1 MRARRAILYVP
12 GDDLKKIHK
21 AATLRVDCVCLDMED
36 GVALNHKEQAR
47 STVLEALH
55 SIEFPDSEKLVR
67 INPAASGLQKEDLR
81 QAVLGRPD
89 GIIIPKVETAENIEW
104 AHQSISEVEKDQ
116 GWPDGAIRL
125 LAAVESAMGIVHL
138 DQIARASA
146 RLEAIIFGAEDFAS
160 SVGATRTRQGL
171 EVLYARSAVLT
182 YTSAYNLQAI
192 DMVYIDYKN
201 IPGLVE
207 EARLGAQLG
216 FTGKQVIHPAQVEP
230 VQEAFTPDQ
239 ESIERAVRLIQVFEE
254 GQSTGKGVVTLD
266 GKMVEAPM
274 IRAAERILVK
284 ARAAGRIQ

>member
-21 AATLRVDCVCLDMED
+21 AATLTVDCVCLDMED
-36 GVALNHKEQAR
+36 GVALNRKEQAR
-47 STVLEALH
+47 STILEALN
-55 SIEFPDSEKLVR
+55 SIDFPDSEKLVR
-67 INPAASGLQKEDLR
+67 INPTGSGFLEEDLR
-81 QAVLGRPD
+81 QAVRGKPD
-89 GIIIPKVETAENIEW
+89 GIIIPKVESAETIEW
-104 AHQSISEVEKDQ
+104 AHQSLSEFERDQ

-125 LAAVESAMGIVHL
+125 LAAVESALGIVHL
-138 DQIARASA
+138 DRIACASA

-160 SVGATRTRQGL
+160 SVGATRSRQGW

-192 DMVYIDYKN
+192 DMVYVDYKN

-216 FTGKQVIHPAQVEP
+216 FTGKQIIHPAQVEP

-239 ESIERAVRLIQVFEE
+239 EAIDRAVRLIKAFEE
-254 GQSTGKGVVTLD
+254 GQSAGKGVVTLD

-274 IRAAERILVK
+274 IRAAERVLVK
-284 ARAAGRIQ
+284 ARAAGRMQ

>member
-36 GVALNHKEQAR
+36 GVALNRKEQAR
-47 STVLEALH
+47 RTILEALH
-55 SIEFPDSEKLVR
+55 SIDFLGSEKLVR
-67 INPAASGLQKEDLR
+67 INPVGSGFQEEDLR
-81 QAVLGRPD
+81 QALSGKPD
-89 GIIIPKVETAENIEW
+89 GIVLPKVETAETIEW
-104 AHQSISEVEKDQ
+104 AQRSISEVEEEHR
-116 GWPDGAIRL
+116 WPEGAIRL
-125 LAAVESAMGIVHL
+125 LAAVESAQGIVHL
-138 DQIARASA
+138 DRIVRASA

-160 SVGATRTRQGL
+160 SVGATRSTQGW

-192 DMVYIDYKN
+192 DMVYVDYKN

-216 FTGKQVIHPAQVEP
+216 FAGKQIIHPAQVEP

-239 ESIERAVRLIQVFEE
+239 ETIDRALRLICAFEE
-254 GQSTGKGVVTLD
+254 GQSAGKGVITLD

-284 ARAAGRIQ
+284 ARAAGRIE

>member
-36 GVALNHKEQAR
+36 GVALNRKNQAL
-47 STVLEALH
+47 STILEALH
-55 SIEFPDSEKLVR
+55 SIDFRGSEKLVR
-67 INPAASGLQKEDLR
+67 INPVGSGFEQEDLR
-81 QAVLGRPD
+81 QALSGKPD
-89 GIIIPKVETAENIEW
+89 GIVIPKVETAETIEW
-104 AHQSISEVEKDQ
+104 AHQSISEVEKEHA
-116 GWPDGAIRL
+116 WPEGAIRL
-125 LAAVESAMGIVHL
+125 LAAVESALGIVHL
-138 DQIARASA
+138 DRIVRASA

-160 SVGATRTRQGL
+160 SVGATRSTQGW

-192 DMVYIDYKN
+192 DMVYVDYKN

-207 EARLGAQLG
+207 EAQLGAQLG
-216 FTGKQVIHPAQVEP
+216 FTGKQIIHPAQVEP

-239 ESIERAVRLIQVFEE
+239 ETIDQALRLISAFGE
-254 GQSTGKGVVTLD
+254 GQSAGKGVITLD

-284 ARAAGRIQ
+284 ARAAGRIE

>member
-67 INPAASGLQKEDLR
+67 INPAASGLQEEDLR

-89 GIIIPKVETAENIEW
+89 GIIIPKVETAETIEW
-104 AHQSISEVEKDQ
+104 AHQSISGVEKDQ

-138 DQIARASA
+138 DRIARASA

-160 SVGATRTRQGL
+160 SVGATRTRQGW

-201 IPGLVE
+201 IPELVE

-216 FTGKQVIHPAQVEP
+216 FAGKQIIHPAQVEP

-254 GQSTGKGVVTLD
+254 GQSAGKGVVTLD

>member
-36 GVALNHKEQAR
+36 GVALNRKEQAR
-47 STVLEALH
+47 NTILEALH
-55 SIEFPDSEKLVR
+55 SIDFLGSEKLVR
-67 INPAASGLQKEDLR
+67 INPIGSGYHEEDLR
-81 QAVLGRPD
+81 QALSGKPD
-89 GIIIPKVETAENIEW
+89 GIIIPKVETAETIEW
-104 AHQSISEVEKDQ
+104 AHRSISNVEKEHR
-116 GWPDGAIRL
+116 WPEGAIRL
-125 LAAVESAMGIVHL
+125 LAAVESALGIVHL
-138 DQIARASA
+138 EKIVRAPA

-160 SVGATRTRQGL
+160 SVGATRSTQSW

-192 DMVYIDYKN
+192 DMVYVDYKN

-207 EARLGAQLG
+207 EASLGAQLG
-216 FTGKQVIHPAQVEP
+216 FAGKQIIHPAQVEP

-239 ESIERAVRLIQVFEE
+239 ETIDLALRLIRAFGE
-254 GQSTGKGVVTLD
+254 GQSAGKGVITLD

-284 ARAAGRIQ
+284 ARAAGRIE

>member
-36 GVALNHKEQAR
+36 GVALNRKEQAR
-47 STVLEALH
+47 STILEALH
-55 SIEFPDSEKLVR
+55 SIDFLGSEKLVR
-67 INPAASGLQKEDLR
+67 INPVGSGFQEEDLR
-81 QAVLGRPD
+81 QALSGKPD
-89 GIIIPKVETAENIEW
+89 GIIIPKVETAETIEW
-104 AHQSISEVEKDQ
+104 AHRSISEVEEEHR
-116 GWPDGAIRL
+116 WPEGAIRL
-125 LAAVESAMGIVHL
+125 LAAVESARGIVHL
-138 DQIARASA
+138 DRIVRASA

-160 SVGATRTRQGL
+160 SVGATRSTQGW

-192 DMVYIDYKN
+192 DMVYVDYKN

-216 FTGKQVIHPAQVEP
+216 FAGKQIIHPAQVEP

-239 ESIERAVRLIQVFEE
+239 ETIDRALRLICAFEE
-254 GQSTGKGVVTLD
+254 GQSAGKGVITLD

-284 ARAAGRIQ
+284 ARAAGRIE

>member
-36 GVALNHKEQAR
+36 GVALNRKEQAR
-47 STVLEALH
+47 STILEALH
-55 SIEFPDSEKLVR
+55 TIDFPNSEKLVR
-67 INPAASGLQKEDLR
+67 INPYGSGFEEQDLR
-81 QAVLGRPD
+81 QAVAGKPD
-89 GIIIPKVETAENIEW
+89 GIIIPKVESAEIIEW

-116 GWPDGAIRL
+116 GWPAGAIRL
-125 LAAVESAMGIVHL
+125 LAAVESALGIVIL
-138 DQIARASA
+138 DRIACASA
-146 RLEAIIFGAEDFAS
+146 RLDAIIFGAEDFACS
-160 SVGATRTRQGL
+160 IGATRTQQGW

-192 DMVYIDYKN
+192 DMVYVDYRD

-207 EARLGAQLG
+207 EARLGAQFG
-216 FTGKQVIHPAQVEP
+216 FTGKQIIHPGQVDP
-230 VQEAFTPDQ
+230 VQDAFTPDQ
-239 ESIERAVRLIQVFEE
+239 ETIDRAVRLIQAFEE
-254 GQSTGKGVVTLD
+254 HQSAGKGVFTLD
-266 GKMVEAPM
+266 EKMVEAPM

>member
-36 GVALNHKEQAR
+36 GVALNRKEQAR
-47 STVLEALH
+47 STILEALH
-55 SIEFPDSEKLVR
+55 TIDFPNSEKLVR
-67 INPAASGLQKEDLR
+67 INPYGSGFEEQDLR
-81 QAVLGRPD
+81 QAVAGKPD
-89 GIIIPKVETAENIEW
+89 GIIIPKVESAEIIEW

-116 GWPDGAIRL
+116 GWPAGAIRL
-125 LAAVESAMGIVHL
+125 LAAVESALGIVIL
-138 DQIARASA
+138 DRIACASA
-146 RLEAIIFGAEDFAS
+146 RLDAIIFGAEDFAS
-160 SVGATRTRQGL
+160 SIGATRTQQGW

-192 DMVYIDYKN
+192 DMVYVDYRD

-207 EARLGAQLG
+207 EARLGAQFG
-216 FTGKQVIHPAQVEP
+216 FTGKQIIHPGQVDP
-230 VQEAFTPDQ
+230 VQDAFTPDQ
-239 ESIERAVRLIQVFEE
+239 ETIDRAVRLIQAFEE
-254 GQSTGKGVVTLD
+254 HQSAGKGVFTLD
-266 GKMVEAPM
+266 EKMVEAPM

>member
-21 AATLRVDCVCLDMED
+21 AATLKVDCVCLDMED
-36 GVALNHKEQAR
+36 GVALNRKEQAR
-47 STVLEALH
+47 STILEALH
-55 SIEFPDSEKLVR
+55 SIDFLGSEKLVR
-67 INPAASGLQKEDLR
+67 INPVGSGFQEEDLR
-81 QAVLGRPD
+81 QALSGKPD
-89 GIIIPKVETAENIEW
+89 GIVIPKVETAETIEW
-104 AHQSISEVEKDQ
+104 AHQSISEVEKEHR
-116 GWPDGAIRL
+116 WPEGAIRL
-125 LAAVESAMGIVHL
+125 LAAVESALGIVHL
-138 DQIARASA
+138 DRIVRARA

-160 SVGATRTRQGL
+160 SVGATRSTQGW

-192 DMVYIDYKN
+192 DMVYVDYKN

-216 FTGKQVIHPAQVEP
+216 FAGKQIIHPAQVEP

-239 ESIERAVRLIQVFEE
+239 ETIDRALRLIRAFEE
-254 GQSTGKGVVTLD
+254 GQSAGKGVVTLD

-284 ARAAGRIQ
+284 ARAAGRIE